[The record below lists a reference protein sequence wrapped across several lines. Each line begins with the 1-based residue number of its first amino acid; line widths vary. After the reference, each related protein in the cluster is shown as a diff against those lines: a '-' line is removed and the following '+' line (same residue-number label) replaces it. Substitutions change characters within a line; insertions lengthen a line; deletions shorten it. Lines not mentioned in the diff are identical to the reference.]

1 MCARRTVDL
10 RHAGIARSAA
20 DPYDVDFPRFGAISG
35 QTKLGIGNY
44 SINYHQNHPSFAVKV
59 PKIDR
64 DRHPAGPLPRDRAA
78 RWPPTPADR
87 DAMRPVCA
95 RRTVDLRP
103 KVPLDRRFSSI
114 HANLCTPMH
123 QFRHPIAQRYRIDV
137 LQQHMHRAPCLQ
149 PFAWS

>member
-1 MCARRTVDL
+1 MCARRTVNL

-64 DRHPAGPLPRDRAA
+64 DRHPLAPYPGTMPRPGPLPLQTAMLCGLRARDVRSICG
-78 RWPPTPADR
+78 PKS
-87 DAMRPVCA
+87 
-95 RRTVDLRP
+95 RTIV
-103 KVPLDRRFSSI
+103 VFQVFMQI
-114 HANLCTPMH
+114 YAQQCTNFDT
-123 QFRHPIAQRYRIDV
+123 Q
-137 LQQHMHRAPCLQ
+137 
-149 PFAWS
+149 